1 MGSGRGVDVIRRL
14 SPLVSG
20 CEGQSDRNKR
30 ANGDGEAPGSGDE
43 VFGHL
48 VGSDLMS
55 TDRTTT
61 PE

>member
-1 MGSGRGVDVIRRL
+1 MGSARDVDLVSCL
-14 SPLVSG
+14 APLGSG
-20 CEGQSDRNKR
+20 CEGQCDRNKR

-48 VGSDLMS
+48 VDSDLKG

-61 PE
+61 LE